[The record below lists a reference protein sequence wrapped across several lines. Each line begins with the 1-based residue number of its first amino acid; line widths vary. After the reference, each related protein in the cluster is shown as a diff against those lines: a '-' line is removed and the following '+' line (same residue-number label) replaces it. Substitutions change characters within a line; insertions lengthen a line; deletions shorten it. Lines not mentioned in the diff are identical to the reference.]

1 MTNKHIERIRLE
13 NQLKDNLG
21 SFQAVLT
28 EANINIR
35 EKDYNANEWAK
46 IRKLEWEKQKPI
58 LKELASK
65 GNKKAQGILKSEGI
79 VW

>member
-1 MTNKHIERIRLE
+1 MTNKRIERIRIE
-13 NQLKDNLG
+13 NQLKDDLG

-28 EANINIR
+28 QASINTR

-58 LKELASK
+58 LKELANK
-65 GNKKAQGILKSEGI
+65 GNKKAQGVLKSEGI